1 MVDLA
6 NSISAP
12 EISIGPLPTSVPD
25 QTVQT
30 TATIVSSLIGAVVLE
45 TVESLPNDASTII
58 SETFLPTTFSQY
70 AMQTGTST
78 VLVTTQGTTLAA
90 LIGPGG
96 LGWQLPSLAS
106 GEPAIQP
113 PTTIPAT
120 SDTSGMAVSTPS
132 PIPSSV
138 DPTATPSQPV
148 AESSRTVAA
157 LFTTATDGSE
167 ATDVLTA
174 TDGTHQ
180 TTPVIWTRTIV
191 PAGQTLD
198 GVVIPTAEPAWACS
212 GPLCNPQCLVPLVS
226 CQPTDQDGKTG
237 ANGFAFATV
246 CSPTLSAYNSS
257 VLTS

>member
-113 PTTIPAT
+113 PTTIPAGSET
-120 SDTSGMAVSTPS
+120 SQAWPTKHRLLIHRPLTPS
-132 PIPSSV
+132 SDNTYRAGSSV
-138 DPTATPSQPV
+138 VHDYRSTC
-148 AESSRTVAA
+148 SRRLQTVPRRPM
-157 LFTTATDGSE
+157 FSPRPME
-167 ATDVLTA
+167 R
-174 TDGTHQ
+174 
-180 TTPVIWTRTIV
+180 ITR
-191 PAGQTLD
+191 L
-198 GVVIPTAEPAWACS
+198 
-212 GPLCNPQCLVPLVS
+212 L
-226 CQPTDQDGKTG
+226 
-237 ANGFAFATV
+237 
-246 CSPTLSAYNSS
+246 
-257 VLTS
+257 